1 MILPQRVLL
10 APATYV
16 LGVLRKGAA
25 MHRTGQIVFVLA
37 TAMLIA
43 CASSPS
49 LASSAAKKS
58 AGGHGKGKPSG
69 HGAAK
74 KETKKPAH
82 GSAGHASEKEP
93 KQEPSSQP
101 GDVERILSLIA
112 DKEKKHDPRLYME
125 VDLGEF
131 RVSRPGQ
138 DNDEIVVVKFQI
150 FGVLNERDKLKFD
163 ESSLG
168 REQRLRDAVLSV
180 VHSSDLDELMD
191 PALDQV
197 KSELV
202 VAINRIL
209 ENDFLRDVAFSTFSM
224 EPN

>member
-1 MILPQRVLL
+1 MFLADHSSRRNVMYFYRRISLSQALAVLVALAAASPLL
-10 APATYV
+10 AS
-16 LGVLRKGAA
+16 GG
-25 MHRTGQIVFVLA
+25 
-37 TAMLIA
+37 
-43 CASSPS
+43 
-49 LASSAAKKS
+49 AKKP
-58 AGGHGKGKPSG
+58 AGAHGKAKSSG

-74 KETKKPAH
+74 KESKKSAH
-82 GSAGHASEKEP
+82 GNDKEAKEDDAPASTYVT
-93 KQEPSSQP
+93 
-101 GDVERILSLIA
+101 DVERILSLIA

-131 RVSRPGQ
+131 RVSRPGLSE
-138 DNDEIVVVKFQI
+138 DEIVVVKFQI
-150 FGVLNERDKLKFD
+150 FGVLNEQDHAKFV

-180 VHSSDLDELMD
+180 VHRTDLDQLID
-191 PALDQV
+191 PSLDDV

-202 VAINRIL
+202 AGINRIL